1 MTIMKNVTAINNDG
15 PLVWIRGGSLAIG
28 QGSRFVGNTGG
39 SGSVI
44 VASRSNVSLN
54 GVLFD
59 RNSHDRPGGCLELRD
74 QCRVMVQSVVFTKNL
89 AMDGACILASSVKS
103 LIIRESIFEGNTVLD
118 GGCVSVKGSADATS
132 ELTLSDS
139 HFAANGIISRQQFTR
154 ARGSLTIQNFDN
166 GNVLLESTSF
176 GHQAEGSCIL
186 GSWGDSTGMVVT
198 VDTHNVSFSVKDCS
212 FTDAIGALAS
222 GLRFVDISGQIWIER
237 SRFFNIHC
245 CDFGHAVYFRSSPCY
260 AIPSSLNI
268 IDCNFSFNFFLG
280 STIYA
285 TGKGLEVAVN
295 GSHFEENEVKSWNLY
310 GHRGAAV
317 LYATDIHQLHMS
329 NCTAV
334 NNIGSV
340 DERTGPA
347 SGSVHIDR
355 TENVKIES
363 TKFVANSVG
372 TEKGNLGGAIHYAS
386 NGKCGNLELIGC
398 TFEDN
403 IAADGG
409 ALYGHGLCSLI
420 VTDSVFQNNSA
431 VGSGGA
437 LLSIGSL
444 DFQIHRTAFLNNK
457 GRFGG
462 GISFSGPGALII
474 QDSFFLD
481 NEASM
486 YGGGIIL
493 IHDQSCVAPI
503 TGFYVVFRP
512 MIRST
517 RFHNN
522 NASIGGPSDPFAC
535 GDVSTE
541 YLHFVLQGRFIS
553 VILDLPMGMGLFTTT
568 RQIRPQT
575 VPTVDLATD

>member
-15 PLVWIRGGSLAIG
+15 PLVWIDGGSLAIG
-28 QGSRFVGNTGG
+28 EGSQFVSNTG
-39 SGSVI
+39 STGSVI
-44 VASRSNVSLN
+44 VASKSNVSLN
-54 GVLFD
+54 GVHFD
-59 RNSHDRPGGCLELRD
+59 RNNHDHPGGCLNLRD
-74 QCRVMVQSVVFTKNL
+74 QCRVVVQSVVFTNNS
-89 AMDGACILASSVKS
+89 ATDGACILASSVKS

-118 GGCVSVKGSADATS
+118 GGCISVNGSADAAS

-139 HFAANGIISRQQFTR
+139 RFAANGIVSRQRSTQ
-154 ARGSLTIQNFDN
+154 ARGSLIIQRFDN
-166 GNVLLESTSF
+166 GHVLLESTSF

-186 GSWGDSTGMVVT
+186 GSWGDSTGMVVII
-198 VDTHNVSFSVKDCS
+198 DTHNVSFNVKDCS

-222 GLRFVDISGQIWIER
+222 GLRFVDISGQVWIEK
-237 SRFFNIHC
+237 SRFSDMHC
-245 CDFGHAVYFRSSPCY
+245 CDFGHAVYFRSRPCF

-285 TGKGLEVAVN
+285 TGKRLDVAVK

-310 GHRGAAV
+310 GHRGASV
-317 LYATDIHQLHMS
+317 LYATDIHQLRML
-329 NCTAV
+329 NCTAM

-363 TKFVANSVG
+363 TKFIANSVG
-372 TEKGNLGGAIHYAS
+372 TKKGNLGGAIHYAS
-386 NGKCGNLELIGC
+386 NGKCGNLELIRC

-409 ALYGHGLCSLI
+409 ALYGHGLCGLI

-431 VGSGGA
+431 IGSGGA
-437 LLSIGSL
+437 LLSIGSV
-444 DFQIHRTAFLNNK
+444 DFQIHRTAFLSNK

-462 GISFSGPGALII
+462 GVSFSGPGAFII

-486 YGGGIIL
+486 YGGGVIL
-493 IHDQSCVAPI
+493 IHDQSCVAP
-503 TGFYVVFRP
+503 TGGFYVVFRP

-517 RFHNN
+517 RFHHNS
-522 NASIGGPSDPFAC
+522 ASIGGLSASFAC
-535 GDVSTE
+535 GYVSTE
-541 YLHFVLQGRFIS
+541 FLRCVLQERFMS
-553 VILDLPMGMGLFTTT
+553 AILNLPMEMESSMMI
-568 RQIRPQT
+568 RQIRQEN
-575 VPTVDLATD
+575 VLTVDLATD